1 MITLWQKK
9 IVYNFYTSHPIE
21 LVGIIENRISG
32 DETGIPLS
40 LTLYKLAA
48 WEYADQ

>member
-1 MITLWQKK
+1 MAIME
-9 IVYNFYTSHPIE
+9 N
-21 LVGIIENRISG
+21 IIEG